1 MEGAATQ
8 TATTH
13 IVTCALEG
21 VSDRC
26 QGDHLATFESLSRKV
41 QRQRKKLS
49 APPPAPSTAKE
60 TVFPP
65 QFQLDS
71 NGNRFLLFDSNTRSG
86 KRVVV
91 FATEKNLTQLNNSS
105 IIFLHGTFATAP
117 QGWVQVFIIRI
128 FLAETKDHIPVAFC
142 LLENKAKESYRM
154 ALQCFKDAA
163 PSWNPEGFLSDFET
177 AITGAVEKLF
187 PTSWMQ
193 GCNFHLD
200 QMLLKHMKRVPGFGT
215 NKDLQGE
222 LYVIFGLAFLPAD
235 EVAEAWSDL
244 SHNFLSTFPESKE
257 FCDYVESTWID
268 GRYTCK
274 QWNCYDRTLAGQ
286 PRTNNVSEGGNNVLR
301 LAMGCVK
308 PVIWKW
314 IETILK
320 VQLKS
325 DFKIN
330 QFMCGGSNVS
340 KKKSEIK
347 RQESMSRLVRDYS
360 FVDPDQRL
368 GFVRKMSHFSS
379 SQKRRS

>member
-1 MEGAATQ
+1 MEGATTQ

-65 QFQLDS
+65 QFQLDT
-71 NGNRFLLFDSNTRSG
+71 NGNRFLLSDSNIRSG

-91 FATEKNLTQLNNSS
+91 FATEKNLTQLSNSS
-105 IIFLHGTFATAP
+105 ITFLHGTFATAP
-117 QGWVQVFIIRI
+117 QGWVQEFIIRI

-154 ALQCFKDAA
+154 ALQCLKGAA

-200 QMLLKHMKRVPGFGT
+200 QALLKHMKRV
-215 NKDLQGE
+215 L
-222 LYVIFGLAFLPAD
+222 GLAPTK
-235 EVAEAWSDL
+235 
-244 SHNFLSTFPESKE
+244 TFK
-257 FCDYVESTWID
+257 
-268 GRYTCK
+268 
-274 QWNCYDRTLAGQ
+274 
-286 PRTNNVSEGGNNVLR
+286 
-301 LAMGCVK
+301 
-308 PVIWKW
+308 
-314 IETILK
+314 
-320 VQLKS
+320 
-325 DFKIN
+325 
-330 QFMCGGSNVS
+330 GSCT
-340 KKKSEIK
+340 
-347 RQESMSRLVRDYS
+347 
-360 FVDPDQRL
+360 
-368 GFVRKMSHFSS
+368 
-379 SQKRRS
+379 